1 MEYERPQQ
9 YSSSDRPRRKKVV
22 DAQPDVEDFPV
33 LKPGRS
39 TFNIANIPV
48 YSPTRDTQGEL
59 ESVQD
64 NAQSGNI
71 AQAQTEN
78 PYEKMSYG
86 DKLVAAM
93 KIVPDMLQGDAK
105 ELFYQLTT
113 DPKFAAA
120 LAVGAGGFAALQF
133 TPAGPAIDLAFTVA
147 FGIKAGVEI
156 AQFFHQAFQAKDE
169 AGIKAAAESLKT
181 AIEDGGPLLIAGL
194 AGGLKTLSGLFTKL
208 RGGQAGTRAVQALAQ
223 LSNDAQEALRLLKLN
238 EAEIT
243 KTAEL
248 AQKSPQIVDDLLRQF
263 LYKIQKAER
272 KGADFPR
279 PQDVGKV
286 IEDSIKNYAFVK
298 KRGYPF
304 SFKDVNQFKD
314 FGRTLKSALNR
325 YKIPTNNIGI
335 HGSSVHKSSPDDID
349 VAIVVD
355 EAQFKKLGQRFIDN
369 STMDKIKKGILKDM
383 EKGKISSQRFA
394 PVQNPTVGQA
404 LYGKAGNMKVQASLI
419 RRGSEFDV
427 GPYLPLE

>member
-1 MEYERPQQ
+1 
-9 YSSSDRPRRKKVV
+9 
-22 DAQPDVEDFPV
+22 
-33 LKPGRS
+33 
-39 TFNIANIPV
+39 
-48 YSPTRDTQGEL
+48 L